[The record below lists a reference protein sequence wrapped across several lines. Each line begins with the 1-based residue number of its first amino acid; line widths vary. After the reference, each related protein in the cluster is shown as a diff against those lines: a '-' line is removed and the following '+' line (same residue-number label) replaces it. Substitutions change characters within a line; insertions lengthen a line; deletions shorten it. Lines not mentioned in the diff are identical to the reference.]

1 MKFATKSIRQYP
13 SHLRRVA
20 ALPWKIKNSNF
31 LQMWKKTPTN
41 CILITSGFVIHPQ
54 ILIFSAFKT
63 ANLFFH
69 KENSQWQT
77 EGTSEA
83 EA

>member
-54 ILIFSAFKT
+54 ILIFSVFRIVS
-63 ANLFFH
+63 L
-69 KENSQWQT
+69 SLY
-77 EGTSEA
+77 
-83 EA
+83 